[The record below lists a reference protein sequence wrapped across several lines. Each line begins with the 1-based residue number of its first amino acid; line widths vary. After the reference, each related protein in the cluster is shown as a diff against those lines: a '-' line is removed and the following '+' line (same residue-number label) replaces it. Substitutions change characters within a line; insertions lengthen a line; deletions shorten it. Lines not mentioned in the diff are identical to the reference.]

1 MTEKMAHLRKTKLMN
16 NVLKQRQHDVYDQN
30 FNSSGVEGIVHFT
43 NRDRRLQSIG
53 AQTLQ

>member
-1 MTEKMAHLRKTKLMN
+1 MAHLRKTKLMN

-30 FNSSGVEGIVHFT
+30 FNSSGVEGAVHFT